1 MKRALIN
8 IDYTY
13 DFVAEKGAL
22 TCGKPG
28 QEIEKE
34 LVSVTKQFIE
44 KGDYVVF
51 AIDKHEDND
60 VYHPEAKLFPPHNIA
75 GTNGRD
81 LFGELQDVY
90 DKYKNAENV
99 YLYGQNTLQCFCRNR
114 SRNEAKRKRNR
125 RSSSCRC
132 MHRYLCSSYGSR
144 CL

>member
-34 LVSVTKQFIE
+34 IVHLTKQYIE
-44 KGDYVVF
+44 NGDYVVF
-51 AIDKHEDND
+51 AIDKHEEND
-60 VYHPEAKLFPPHNIA
+60 VVIIQNSKIFPLTHNA
-75 GTNGRD
+75 SSTTNGRD

-90 DKYKNAENV
+90 ETYKNAENV
-99 YLYGQNTLQCFCRNR
+99 YYMDKNTI
-114 SRNEAKRKRNR
+114 
-125 RSSSCRC
+125 
-132 MHRYLCSSYGSR
+132 
-144 CL
+144 

>member
-34 LVSVTKQFIE
+34 LVHITKRYIE
-44 KGDYVVF
+44 NGDYVVF
-51 AIDKHEDND
+51 AIDKHQEND
-60 VYHPEAKLFPPHNIA
+60 VYHPESKLFLPHNIA

-81 LFGELQDVY
+81 LFGNYKMYTKHIKMMRMYITWIKHGIVHLQ
-90 DKYKNAENV
+90 E
-99 YLYGQNTLQCFCRNR
+99 QT
-114 SRNEAKRKRNR
+114 
-125 RSSSCRC
+125 
-132 MHRYLCSSYGSR
+132 
-144 CL
+144 

>member
-34 LVSVTKQFIE
+34 LVHITKQYIE
-44 KGDYVVF
+44 NGDYVVF
-51 AIDKHEDND
+51 AIDKHEEND
-60 VYHPEAKLFPPHNIA
+60 EYHPEVKLFPPHNIA

-90 DKYKNAENV
+90 EKYKNDANV
-99 YLYGQNTLQCFCRNR
+99 YYMDKTRYSAFAGTDLEMKLRERGI
-114 SRNEAKRKRNR
+114 E
-125 RSSSCRC
+125 SSSCRGV
-132 MHRYLCSSYGSR
+132 H
-144 CL
+144 